1 MKEKQ
6 KFHPFSM
13 LPTILMISE
22 GQLESSKE
30 QLINME
36 AVKDKPHVLDDEII
50 NRSLKLY
57 NEQNEDVN
65 AFLEQCRRW
74 KEQSPNSRQLA
85 QIQQVE
91 DCNKKLLEINTQIL
105 SIIDRCKD
113 HTINKILEKSD
124 LELGCDLLGIVVDL
138 TKEQEKIVK
147 EIDKK
152 ATSLKDTDNET
163 FLVGMIDYMPQFKSL
178 LDALTS
184 EEMNKLA
191 MRYEGFGSF
200 VQLLEALAKGIHSGE
215 IKF

>member
-1 MKEKQ
+1 MKEKPI
-6 KFHPFSM
+6 FHPLSM

-30 QLINME
+30 QLINMK
-36 AVKDKPHVLDDEII
+36 AVEDKPYVLDDEVI

-57 NEQNEDVN
+57 NEQNEIVDV
-65 AFLEQCRRW
+65 FLEQCRRW

-91 DCNKKLLEINTQIL
+91 DCNKRVLEINAQIL
-105 SIIDRCKD
+105 SIVDRCKD
-113 HTINKILEKSD
+113 HTLNKILAKSD
-124 LELGCDLLGIVVDL
+124 LEFGCDMLGITVNL

-152 ATSLKDTDNET
+152 AMSLKDADNAT
-163 FLVGMIDYMPQFKSL
+163 FLVGMIDYMPRFKSL
-178 LDALTS
+178 MDALTQ
-184 EEMNKLA
+184 EERNKLA

-200 VQLLEALAKGIHSGE
+200 ARLLEALAEGLHSGE
-215 IKF
+215 IKP